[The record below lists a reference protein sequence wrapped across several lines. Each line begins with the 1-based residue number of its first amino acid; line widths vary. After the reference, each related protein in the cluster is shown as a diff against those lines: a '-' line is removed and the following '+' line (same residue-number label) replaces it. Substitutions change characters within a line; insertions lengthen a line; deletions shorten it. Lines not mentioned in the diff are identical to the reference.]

1 MSYISPKEIT
11 ANIRKELKAQFP
23 NFKFSVT
30 RKDYNS
36 ISVAIMKGDH
46 DFGTTHEQVNHYQV
60 SSHWTGQ
67 NREIL
72 EKIVNICTMDRYITS
87 EDADYGNIPNYYLHI
102 SIGKWDKPYENTSQE
117 VMEEAEEE
125 TPETSTEQV
134 EETTIE
140 TSLNDPIQVKEITV
154 LWHEGNNED
163 QFEGTYESFEKFNET
178 VMNQGFWKDQRGAKI
193 SLTITFTNQDT
204 HKLRYD
210 VGNYEGNGSVDLRQR
225 VLTYINHSKGQ
236 DWFDL
241 QKALSSEEEALET
254 RKQLVLIEQYIHNTP
269 EVSET
274 TKKETKPVPLH
285 TTPKDPTQAQ
295 RNEIITT
302 LIYQSQIAAI
312 KLVVKI
318 LQVRLEEAL
327 EIVSK
332 LSREIEP
339 SQA

>member
-1 MSYISPKEIT
+1 
-11 ANIRKELKAQFP
+11 
-23 NFKFSVT
+23 
-30 RKDYNS
+30 
-36 ISVAIMKGDH
+36 
-46 DFGTTHEQVNHYQV
+46 
-60 SSHWTGQ
+60 
-67 NREIL
+67 
-72 EKIVNICTMDRYITS
+72 MDRYITS

-210 VGNYEGNGSVDLRQR
+210 VGNYEGNGSVDLRER

-241 QKALSSEEEALET
+241 QKALSSEEEAIET
-254 RKQLVLIEQYIHNTP
+254 RKQLALIEQYIHNTP
-269 EVSET
+269 VKSVEEAVKS
-274 TKKETKPVPLH
+274 VNLH
-285 TTPKDPTQAQ
+285 TTPKEPTPAQ
-295 RNEIITT
+295 RNEIIAT
-302 LIYQSQIAAI
+302 LMYQSQIHAI
-312 KLVVKI
+312 KLTVKI

-327 EIVSK
+327 EIVVK

>member
-11 ANIRKELKAQFP
+11 TNIRKELKAQFP
-23 NFKFSVT
+23 TFKFSVT

-36 ISVAIMKGDH
+36 ISVAIMKGTH

-60 SSHWTGQ
+60 ANHWTGQ

-72 EKIVNICTMDRYITS
+72 EQIVNICTMDRHIES
-87 EDADYGNIPNYYLHI
+87 EDADYGSIPNYYLHI

-117 VMEEAEEE
+117 VVEEAEEE

-134 EETTIE
+134 EET
-140 TSLNDPIQVKEITV
+140 NPVQVKEITV

-163 QFEGTYESFEKFNET
+163 QFEGTYESFEQFNKT

-193 SLTITFTNQDT
+193 SLKITFTNHDSYRI
-204 HKLRYD
+204 RYYASN
-210 VGNYEGNGSVDLRQR
+210 VGGNETTDLRQI
-225 VLTYINHSKGQ
+225 VLSHVKRRIDQKDIKAHKYLSKVKQYIN
-236 DWFDL
+236 
-241 QKALSSEEEALET
+241 
-254 RKQLVLIEQYIHNTP
+254 NTP
-269 EVSET
+269 LKKTSNPILRPNKVEVNE
-274 TKKETKPVPLH
+274 P
-285 TTPKDPTQAQ
+285 TPAQ
-295 RNEIITT
+295 RNEIIAT
-302 LIYQSQIAAI
+302 LTYQSQIAAI

-327 EIVSK
+327 ELVSK